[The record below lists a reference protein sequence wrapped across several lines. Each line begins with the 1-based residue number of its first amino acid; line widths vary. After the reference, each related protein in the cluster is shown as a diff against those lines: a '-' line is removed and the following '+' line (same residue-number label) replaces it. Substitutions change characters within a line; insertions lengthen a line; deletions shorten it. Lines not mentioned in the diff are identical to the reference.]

1 MTVTDDDEIEDK
13 TKTGG
18 LPCAKTTSKF
28 AQVFAATWIVVLTI
42 LKGFGIIKLPIEEII
57 YSGVS
62 IAAIFMPVYFLILLE
77 KIRDIRFGKTS
88 VDGS

>member
-1 MTVTDDDEIEDK
+1 MAIVYEDEIEGK
-13 TKTGG
+13 TKTSV

-42 LKGFGIIKLPIEEII
+42 LKGCGIIKLQIEEII

-62 IAAIFMPVYFLILLE
+62 IAAIFMPVYFSIWLE
-77 KIRDIRFGKTS
+77 KIRDIRFGK
-88 VDGS
+88 